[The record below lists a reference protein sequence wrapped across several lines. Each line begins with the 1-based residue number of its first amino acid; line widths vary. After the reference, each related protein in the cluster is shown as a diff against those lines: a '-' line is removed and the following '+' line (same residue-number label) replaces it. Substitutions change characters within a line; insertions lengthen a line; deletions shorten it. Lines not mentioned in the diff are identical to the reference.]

1 MSNNITLEILSDYFF
16 NYTKRYQPD
25 TERYEI
31 DEFLSE
37 WLVRIQAPSDARGIM
52 IVLRN
57 IGEYAQDAEVK
68 NHFQKVFYFPDWFFP
83 ALQYAHKIDNK
94 IISNAVDNQHMADG
108 WCKSNPFYAWLFSAF
123 KYSKNKTS
131 QLLQLLFIEL
141 YYARLSMLQDSAL
154 STSTQTREQEVCS
167 AARLLFDRKNG
178 DMLRFVQKIRTDLLA
193 DPELLAK
200 KIDGYC
206 KDTSQSIEQKNVN
219 YLHSIMHFLLEDWT
233 PGGLRVSV
241 HRPRL
246 D

>member
-94 IISNAVDNQHMADG
+94 IISNAVDNQHMAAG
-108 WCKSNPFYAWLFSAF
+108 
-123 KYSKNKTS
+123 
-131 QLLQLLFIEL
+131 
-141 YYARLSMLQDSAL
+141 
-154 STSTQTREQEVCS
+154 
-167 AARLLFDRKNG
+167 
-178 DMLRFVQKIRTDLLA
+178 
-193 DPELLAK
+193 
-200 KIDGYC
+200 
-206 KDTSQSIEQKNVN
+206 
-219 YLHSIMHFLLEDWT
+219 
-233 PGGLRVSV
+233 
-241 HRPRL
+241 
-246 D
+246 